1 MNDFANMYDNSL
13 YILKLMIVVIVYL
26 SFVTLTKRRSKKLTK
41 DNKKVPREFLG
52 IHIDLYTI
60 FIPIYIILIMIV
72 F

>member
-26 SFVTLTKRRSKKLTK
+26 SFVTLTKRRSEKLTK
-41 DNKKVPREFLG
+41 NNKKVPREFLG
-52 IHIDLYTI
+52 IHIDLYAI
-60 FIPIYIILIMIV
+60 FIPIYIIFIMSI

>member
-41 DNKKVPREFLG
+41 DNKKVPRECLG